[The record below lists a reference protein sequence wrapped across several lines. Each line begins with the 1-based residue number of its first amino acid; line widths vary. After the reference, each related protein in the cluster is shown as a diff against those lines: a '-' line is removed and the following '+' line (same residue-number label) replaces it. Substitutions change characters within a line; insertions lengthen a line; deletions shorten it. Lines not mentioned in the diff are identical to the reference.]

1 MFTHKPQE
9 YNKLGVKVKGE
20 GKDSELAECVMR
32 RRVSA
37 KARGDGRE
45 RTVQGVAEQET
56 LPFPQKREGEC
67 KKMGRFR
74 RKVHIFF
81 AVCTDERKI
90 RNIFFEKTTLF
101 RNKRFIFAADKT
113 QPSLFPPQCGVHIA
127 AIFGRYSPEIQR
139 ECSLA
144 YCKNPYA
151 PPEKHRD

>member
-139 ECSLA
+139 ECSFA